1 MKCYDAVLFFRCG
14 RWSTVMYKDAII
26 IAKTFNRMLG
36 FWGKE
41 RPCITIYD
49 SQMPLY
55 TRVLIEKGY
64 RLMIVE

>member
-1 MKCYDAVLFFRCG
+1 MKCYDALLFFRCG
-14 RWSTVMYKDAII
+14 RWVNVMYKDAII

-49 SQMPLY
+49 S
-55 TRVLIEKGY
+55 
-64 RLMIVE
+64 